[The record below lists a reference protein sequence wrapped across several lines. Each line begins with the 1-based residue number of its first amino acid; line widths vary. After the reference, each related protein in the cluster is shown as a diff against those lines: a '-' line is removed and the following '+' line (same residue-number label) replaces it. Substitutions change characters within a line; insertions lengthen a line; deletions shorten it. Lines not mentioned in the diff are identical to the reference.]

1 MPRFY
6 WENSVFVAWLNRE
19 AGRFDVCDAI
29 LRAAEKGEVHI
40 VTSAITLVELF
51 GYSLRDLQD
60 GNITLDRMQ
69 EIERRIDDLFQV
81 EYIEIVSVDRL
92 IARRAHDLRRDV
104 SQLRNRRKLPD
115 AIHLASA
122 LHTAVDEMHTYNN
135 DDLVQLSPFSGL
147 KIVEPHWEV
156 QLSLLEEEP

>member
-19 AGRFDVCDAI
+19 TGRFDVCDAI
-29 LRAAEKGEVHI
+29 LRAAEKGDVHI

-51 GYSLRDLQD
+51 GYSLTDLHV
-60 GNITLDRMQ
+60 GKITIDKMQ
-69 EIERRIDDLFQV
+69 EIERRIDDLFRA
-81 EYIEIVSVDRL
+81 EYIEIVSIDRF
-92 IARRAHDLRRDV
+92 IAKRAHDLRRDV
-104 SQLRNRRKLPD
+104 AQLRNRRKLPD

-122 LHTAVDEMHTYNN
+122 LNTAVDEMHTYNS
-135 DDLVQLSPFSGL
+135 DDLLQLSPFSGL
-147 KIVEPHWEV
+147 RIVEPHWDV